1 MTSINMQIL
10 ALNAGSSSLKF
21 ALFYG
26 GGGHALRI
34 RGKIDGIGKDPRL
47 SVFRADGAALVT
59 AAEIGTAADM
69 HENLL
74 EPLLDRLRKSA
85 LLGELAAAGHRFVHG
100 GTEFTSAVRLDDA
113 VLARLATLSHLAP
126 LHQPRSIAIVRALSG
141 LLPGIRQIGCFDTA
155 FHASRPAVSRRYA
168 LPRELEDEGI
178 IRYGFHGISY
188 AYLSRVLP
196 ALDPA
201 LADAR
206 VIAAHLGNGASLCAM
221 RGGRSVETSMGFS
234 PLEGIPMSTRCGS
247 IDASIPLYLLRQKGM
262 RAEDVEQML
271 YSRSGLL
278 GVSGIS
284 GDIRDLLS
292 SNDGRAREAVDLFV
306 YRIGCEIGALTAA
319 LGGVDAIVFTGG
331 IGEHQPVVRARVCAH
346 AQWLGTALDEAANT
360 LGKSRISKEQS
371 PVSVWVIPTDEESV
385 LAQETRNLA
394 INGSPPIRAT

>member
-1 MTSINMQIL
+1 MPS
-10 ALNAGSSSLKF
+10 
-21 ALFYG
+21 
-26 GGGHALRI
+26 
-34 RGKIDGIGKDPRL
+34 
-47 SVFRADGAALVT
+47 RA
-59 AAEIGTAADM
+59 
-69 HENLL
+69 
-74 EPLLDRLRKSA
+74 
-85 LLGELAAAGHRFVHG
+85 
-100 GTEFTSAVRLDDA
+100 
-113 VLARLATLSHLAP
+113 
-126 LHQPRSIAIVRALSG
+126 Q
-141 LLPGIRQIGCFDTA
+141 LLP
-155 FHASRPAVSRRYA
+155 
-168 LPRELEDEGI
+168 LPRDFTEAGV

-221 RGGRSVETSMGFS
+221 RRGRSVETSMGFS

-292 SNDGRAREAVDLFV
+292 SDDRRAREAVDLFV

-331 IGEHQPVVRARVCAH
+331 IGEHQPVVRERICTH
-346 AQWLGTALDEAANT
+346 AQWLGIALDEAANT
-360 LGKSRISKEQS
+360 SNTSARISTAQS
-371 PVSVWVIPTDEESV
+371 SVSVWVIPADEESEI
-385 LAQETRNLA
+385 ARDTRA
-394 INGSPPIRAT
+394 VRARHH